1 MISVKM
7 DQSSQAA
14 RWKLKTSIARPK
26 EDDFDSLALVSYKIQ
41 GDFLIG
47 PLVQYQSEK
56 RTTTN
61 DPARGSFR

>member
-26 EDDFDSLALVSYKIQ
+26 EDDFDSLALVS
-41 GDFLIG
+41 
-47 PLVQYQSEK
+47 
-56 RTTTN
+56 
-61 DPARGSFR
+61 